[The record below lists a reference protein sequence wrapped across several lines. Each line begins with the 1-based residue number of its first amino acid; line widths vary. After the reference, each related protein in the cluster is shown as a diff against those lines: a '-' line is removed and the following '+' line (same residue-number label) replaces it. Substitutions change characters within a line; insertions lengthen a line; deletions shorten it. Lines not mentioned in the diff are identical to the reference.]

1 MKTALLLLMS
11 VVPLHA
17 FDKALLEEHLRESY
31 RLPADVSVSF
41 SDAKPSVVPGFDL
54 VEVGM
59 SRNGMEQSEKLHLSK
74 DGRYYLLGDFKDLKV
89 FPAQERIKKMD
100 LKDAA
105 VRGKADAAV
114 TIVEYTD
121 FQCPYCRKGYEIM
134 RDRIMKD
141 YAGKVRWFYK
151 SLPLG
156 FHPWAEPAAV
166 AVECAKLQGQEKFWK
181 VHDAIFDKQGDID
194 ASNAQEKF
202 TEIAKA
208 AGADPKAFA
217 DCYDAK
223 KTLPAV
229 KRDAAE
235 AESMGVNGTPA
246 FLVNGRLISGA
257 DLDAIKDAVE
267 ASLKKLK

>member
-1 MKTALLLLMS
+1 MKTALLLLLF
-11 VVPLHA
+11 VPPVHA

-31 RLPADVSVSF
+31 RLPGDVSVAF
-41 SDAKPSVVPGFDL
+41 SGTKPSPVPGFDL
-54 VEVGM
+54 IEVSMG
-59 SRNGMEQSEKLHLSK
+59 RNGMEQSEKLHLSK

-89 FPAQERIKKMD
+89 FPAQERVKKMD

-105 VRGKADAAV
+105 VRGKADAGV

-166 AVECAKLQGQEKFWK
+166 AVECAKLQGHDKFWK

-194 ASNAQEKF
+194 ASNAEEKF
-202 TEIAKA
+202 TELAKA
-208 AGADPKAFA
+208 AGADPKAFS

-257 DLDAIKDAVE
+257 DYDALRDAVE
-267 ASLKKLK
+267 ASLKKLR